1 MQPAD
6 QLKASLKEIGDLKA
20 AIDEHAI
27 VAVTDPQGK
36 ITYVNDKFCAI
47 SQYAREELIGQDHR
61 IINSGYHSKEVFR
74 DMWTTI
80 GRGKVWKGEI
90 KNRAK
95 DGSFYWVDATIVPFM
110 DAEGK
115 PRQYVAIRTDITVL
129 KQHEQEI
136 ARLTRLYTAL
146 SQINQSIVLS
156 RERGELFTKICQA
169 LVSHGGFKMA
179 WISLVEPATR
189 KVVPAGVWGD
199 DTHYLDHVD
208 IYADDRPQGRGPT
221 GTAIQEARTYICRD
235 YELDPNTGPWRE
247 AAARSGF
254 KASASLPIRQGGVV
268 CGAVTVYAGEKGFF
282 QSKDIA
288 LLEEAAGDISFAL
301 DNLARET
308 VRQEAEKSSRESAE
322 RFRQITE
329 SINEVF
335 WMTDPLTGGLIY
347 MSPAYEKVWGRTCA
361 SLYQAPD
368 RWVDALY
375 PEDSERIQAAARTKQ
390 IKGEYN
396 ETYRIMRPDGS
407 VRWLHEQAFPVRN
420 EAGVIY
426 RMVGVVQDI
435 TDNKLLEA
443 QFFRAQRLESI
454 GTLASGIAHDL
465 NNILAPIM
473 MAAPLIRHS
482 KTPEITEKMLGTIES
497 SVQRGA
503 RLVRQLLTFGRGAE
517 GEKRSLAIGTVI
529 REMVTIAEQTFP
541 RNIQISA
548 AIAEGIPPILADAT
562 QVHQVLLNLCVNAR
576 DAMPNGGLL
585 SLSAE
590 NVHLDGTFAAATPG
604 AKEGDYVRLNVTDT
618 GTGMTP
624 EIINKIFNPF
634 FTTKEPGKGTGLGLA
649 TVMGLVKSHGGFLT
663 LRSEPGKGTTFQ
675 VYFPAVSKTDTATPF
690 AQVVALPAG
699 HGELILV
706 VDDEENIR
714 DIIRGMLIQQGY
726 TVIVAEDGID
736 GISRYALAQN
746 EIKLILTD
754 LDMPA
759 MDGVT
764 MIRVLKQ
771 MSPKLKVIVSSGVL
785 RGKQLTRSRT
795 SELTALGVSTFLDK
809 PYTAAQILQ
818 AVHDELQTAP

>member
-1 MQPAD
+1 
-6 QLKASLKEIGDLKA
+6 
-20 AIDEHAI
+20 
-27 VAVTDPQGK
+27 
-36 ITYVNDKFCAI
+36 
-47 SQYAREELIGQDHR
+47 
-61 IINSGYHSKEVFR
+61 
-74 DMWTTI
+74 
-80 GRGKVWKGEI
+80 
-90 KNRAK
+90 
-95 DGSFYWVDATIVPFM
+95 
-110 DAEGK
+110 
-115 PRQYVAIRTDITVL
+115 
-129 KQHEQEI
+129 
-136 ARLTRLYTAL
+136 
-146 SQINQSIVLS
+146 
-156 RERGELFTKICQA
+156 
-169 LVSHGGFKMA
+169 
-179 WISLVEPATR
+179 
-189 KVVPAGVWGD
+189 
-199 DTHYLDHVD
+199 
-208 IYADDRPQGRGPT
+208 
-221 GTAIQEARTYICRD
+221 
-235 YELDPNTGPWRE
+235 
-247 AAARSGF
+247 
-254 KASASLPIRQGGVV
+254 
-268 CGAVTVYAGEKGFF
+268 
-282 QSKDIA
+282 
-288 LLEEAAGDISFAL
+288 
-301 DNLARET
+301 
-308 VRQEAEKSSRESAE
+308 
-322 RFRQITE
+322 
-329 SINEVF
+329 
-335 WMTDPLTGGLIY
+335 
-347 MSPAYEKVWGRTCA
+347 
-361 SLYQAPD
+361 
-368 RWVDALY
+368 
-375 PEDSERIQAAARTKQ
+375 
-390 IKGEYN
+390 
-396 ETYRIMRPDGS
+396 
-407 VRWLHEQAFPVRN
+407 
-420 EAGVIY
+420 
-426 RMVGVVQDI
+426 
-435 TDNKLLEA
+435 
-443 QFFRAQRLESI
+443 
-454 GTLASGIAHDL
+454 
-465 NNILAPIM
+465 
-473 MAAPLIRHS
+473 
-482 KTPEITEKMLGTIES
+482 MLGTIES